1 MRHNTR
7 AGLGIRRRPE
17 EIQTKAMT
25 EDSVQ
30 QAGLTAITEIG
41 LGFIGPWRGPKRVH
55 SCREVLNLSDM
66 PAAHGCRHPDEL
78 ILNLNGGSTME
89 QSVSHL

>member
-1 MRHNTR
+1 
-7 AGLGIRRRPE
+7 
-17 EIQTKAMT
+17 
-25 EDSVQ
+25 
-30 QAGLTAITEIG
+30 
-41 LGFIGPWRGPKRVH
+41 
-55 SCREVLNLSDM
+55 M